1 MAKMYI
7 MVGLPGSGKSYK
19 AKTLDGV
26 IISTDDIFMSG
37 DIYLFSTSVLS
48 MAHQINQEKVR
59 IACSLGYNVIVDNTN
74 LSARERSPYIDIANS
89 FGYSW
94 EIIQPDTW
102 WRSVPEE
109 CFLRNT
115 HRVPLQ
121 AIQRMAERKD
131 IA

>member
-7 MVGLPGSGKSYK
+7 MVGLPGSGKSTK
-19 AKTLDGV
+19 AKTLNGV
-26 IISTDDIFMSG
+26 VISTDQIFMSD
-37 DIYLFSTSVLS
+37 DIYLFSPSILS

-59 IACSLGYNVIVDNTN
+59 VACSLGHDVIIDNTN
-74 LSARERSPYIDIANS
+74 LSARERAPYIDIANS

-102 WRSVPEE
+102 WRSDPEE
-109 CFLRNT
+109 CFRRNK
-115 HRVPLQ
+115 HGVPLQ

-131 IA
+131 IT